1 MNQTEI
7 INIFTKKTLGLT
19 FVLSA
24 AAFAFGQ
31 EKVGISGTVV
41 NKNNQPVP
49 YASVTFSNKTNKLLS
64 DAALTDEKGQYKLDI
79 TPGNYDITVEAID
92 YKKSVINKQIATAGN
107 IGALSIEPEASAT
120 NIKTN
125 DIQAVVITAAST
137 KPYKVELD
145 KRTYDP
151 SQDIISKGGNLQDV
165 LQNVPSVEVD
175 TDGTV
180 SMRGSSNV
188 KFLINGKPSAL
199 LGISEGSNALQSIPA
214 DQIERIEV
222 ITNPSSKFEASGTSG
237 ILNIILKKSKKV
249 GFNGSVV
256 GTLGYQPRTML
267 NANLNWRKNKWTWF
281 LNGGGGYSESTT
293 TNRNSNMNYDRNQKF
308 QLLRSDQE
316 TKNKN
321 YSKNYNATA
330 GFVYDIDDKNSVNL
344 SGTIRTFD
352 NETDGRINYNYLY
365 NFDGFTNP
373 STLRT
378 SNGTNTNL
386 AYQGDLGWDHKFD
399 DKGQNLSVSLSL
411 QRNRSNNYTDIFQQ
425 SDYVIKRDEQD
436 LDQDNDFNE
445 IIDIAHEMDYQISN
459 NSQYSRTKSVIGKID
474 YELPIGENSKLEAG
488 YRIDSNN
495 NFYDNTANEA
505 LALNTPLSILGKFT
519 NVTNYDELF
528 NAFYVQF
535 RSKIGKFGYQLGLRD
550 ELSNVKVNYQNLD
563 TDPKTIHSINNNKNY
578 NNLFPS
584 VYLSYDLGKDNQ
596 FLLNYSRRIDRP
608 RSWFLI
614 PYFSITDN
622 QNLFLGNVDL
632 NPSYVDSFEFG
643 YSVSKKKYTL
653 NPTLFYRKTTDDT
666 KTVAYQEDENTN
678 VYFTTP
684 LNLGT
689 NEQYGLD
696 FNGTADVFPWL
707 KLMGSFSLFGYKTTG
722 EYSYKTIDV
731 KGNDVI
737 RTQSYAGDGLST
749 RARLN
754 ATFKVDKTFS
764 FQLQGFYRGPQNTA
778 SQDRKAMYALNL
790 GASKTIWNGD
800 GTIAFNMQ
808 DIFNTRSMR
817 NVSYLATGIRESY
830 MQWQP
835 RQFSVSLT
843 YRFKQGEKIEQTK
856 RKKDIN
862 SNATGDDQQGGP
874 M

>member
-7 INIFTKKTLGLT
+7 INIFTRKTLGLT

-24 AAFAFGQ
+24 AALAFAQ
-31 EKVGISGTVV
+31 EKVGISGSVV
-41 NKNNQPVP
+41 SKNNQPVP
-49 YASVTFSNKTNKLLS
+49 YASVTFSNKTNKQFS
-64 DAALTDEKGQYKLDI
+64 DATLTDEKGQYKLDL
-79 TPGNYDITVEAID
+79 TPGQYDITIEAID
-92 YKKSVINKQIATAGN
+92 YKKSVVTKQIAAAGN
-107 IGALSIEPEASAT
+107 IGALSIDPETSAT
-120 NIKTN
+120 NLKTG
-125 DIQAVVITAAST
+125 DIQGVVITAPST

-151 SQDIISKGGNLQDV
+151 SQDIVSKGGNLQDV

-256 GTLGYQPRTML
+256 GTLGYQPKTML
-267 NANLNWRKNKWTWF
+267 NANLSWRKNKWTWF
-281 LNGGGGYSESTT
+281 LNGGGGYNEATN
-293 TNRNSNMNYDRNQKF
+293 TNRNSNTNYDNNQEF

-321 YSKNYNATA
+321 YSKNYNANA

-365 NFDGFTNP
+365 NYSAFPNP
-373 STLRT
+373 YTLRT
-378 SNGTNTNL
+378 SDGNNTNL
-386 AYQGDLGWDHKFD
+386 ALQGDLGWDHKFD

-411 QRNRSNNYTDIFQQ
+411 QRNRSNNYTDIFQE
-425 SDYVIKRDEQD
+425 SNFKIKRDE
-436 LDQDNDFNE
+436 LDVDNDNDFNE
-445 IIDIAHEMDYQISN
+445 IIGIDNEMNYQISN
-459 NSQYSRTKSVIGKID
+459 NSQYSLTKTIIGKID

-505 LALNTPLSILGKFT
+505 FDLNVPLTLMGKFT

-528 NAFYVQF
+528 NAFYLQF
-535 RSKIGKFGYQLGLRD
+535 RSKIGKFGYQLGVRD
-550 ELSNVKVNYQNLD
+550 ELSNVKVDYHNLD
-563 TDPKTIHSINNNKNY
+563 TDPKTNSINNNKKY

-608 RSWFLI
+608 RSYFLI

-622 QNLFLGNVDL
+622 QNIFLGNVNL

-643 YSVSKKKYTL
+643 YSISKKKYTL
-653 NPTLFYRKTTDDT
+653 NPTLFYRKTTDDS
-666 KTVAYQEDENTN
+666 KIVSYQEDENTN
-678 VYFTTP
+678 VFFTTP
-684 LNLGT
+684 VNLGT

-696 FNGTADVFPWL
+696 FNGTADPFSWL
-707 KLMGSFSLFGYKTTG
+707 KLMGSFSVFGYKTTG
-722 EYSYKTIDV
+722 EFSYNTIDV
-731 KGNDVI
+731 KGNEVTRI
-737 RTQSYAGDGLST
+737 QPYTGDGLST

-764 FQLQGFYRGPQNTA
+764 FQLQGFYRGPQKTA

-790 GASKTIWNGD
+790 GASKTIWDGN

-817 NVSYLATGIRESY
+817 SVGYFPTGVRESY

-835 RQFSVSLT
+835 RQFSLSLT
-843 YRFKQGEKIEQTK
+843 YRFKQGEKVDQPK

-862 SNATGDDQQGGP
+862 SNAAGDDQQGGP

>member
-7 INIFTKKTLGLT
+7 INIFTKRTLGLT

-31 EKVGISGTVV
+31 EKAGISGTVV

-49 YASVTFSNKTNKLLS
+49 YASVTFSNKANKLFS
-64 DAALTDEKGQYKLDI
+64 DATLTDEKGQYKLDL
-79 TPGNYDITVEAID
+79 TPGNYDIIIEAID
-92 YKKSVINKQIATAGN
+92 YKKVVINKQITSAGN
-107 IGALSIEPEASAT
+107 IGALSIEAEKSST
-120 NIKTN
+120 NVKTQ
-125 DIQAVVITAAST
+125 DIEGIVLTAPTT
-137 KPYKVELD
+137 KAYKVELD
-145 KRTYDP
+145 KKTYDP
-151 SQDIISKGGNLQDV
+151 SQDIVSKGGSLQDV

-256 GTLGYQPRTML
+256 GTLGYQPKTNL
-267 NANLNWRKNKWTWF
+267 NANLSWRKNKLTWF

-293 TNRNSNMNYDRNQKF
+293 TNRNSNLNYNLDEKF

-321 YSKNYNATA
+321 YFKNYNATA
-330 GFVYDIDDKNSVNL
+330 GFVYDLDDRNSVNL
-344 SGTIRTFD
+344 SGTVRTFD
-352 NETDGRINYNYLY
+352 GETDGKINYNYLY
-365 NFDGFTNP
+365 NAPFSNP
-373 STLRT
+373 YTLRT
-378 SNGTNTNL
+378 SDGNNNNL
-386 AYQGDLGWDHKFD
+386 AFQGDLGWDHKFN
-399 DKGQNLSVSLSL
+399 DKGHNLSVSLSL
-411 QRNRSNNYTDIFQQ
+411 QRNRSNNYTDIYQE
-425 SDYVIKRDEQD
+425 SDFKITRSSLGQ
-436 LDQDNDFNE
+436 
-445 IIDIAHEMDYQISN
+445 ITDILPEMDYQLSN
-459 NSQYSRTKSVIGKID
+459 NTQYSLTKSVIGKID
-474 YELPIGENSKLEAG
+474 YELPISENSKLEAG
-488 YRIDSNN
+488 YRIDRND
-495 NFYDNTANEA
+495 NFYDNTANQA
-505 LALNTPLSILGKFT
+505 LALNTPFSPLGKFT
-519 NVTNYDELF
+519 NVTNYDEMF
-528 NAFYVQF
+528 NAFYLQF
-535 RSKIGKFGYQLGLRD
+535 RSKVGKLGYQLGLRD
-550 ELSNVKVNYQNLD
+550 ELSNVKVDYRNLEGSK
-563 TDPKTIHSINNNKNY
+563 PINENKTY

-584 VYLSYDLGKDNQ
+584 VFLSYDLGKESQ

-608 RSWFLI
+608 RSFFLV

-622 QNLFLGNVDL
+622 QNIFLGNVNL

-643 YSVSKKKYTL
+643 YNISKKKFTL
-653 NPTLFYRKTTDDT
+653 NPTLFYRKTTDDN
-666 KTVAYQEDENTN
+666 KVVSYQENEGTN

-684 LNLGT
+684 VNLGT

-707 KLMGSFSLFGYKTTG
+707 KLMGNISLFGYKTTG
-722 EYSYKTIDV
+722 IYSYNTIDV
-731 KGNDVI
+731 KGNDVT
-737 RTQSYAGDGLST
+737 REQSYAGSGFST

-764 FQLQGFYRGPQNTA
+764 FQLQGFYRGAQNTA
-778 SQDRKAMYALNL
+778 SQDRKAMYALNM
-790 GASKTIWNGD
+790 GASKTIWKGD
-800 GTIAFNMQ
+800 GTLAFNMQ

-817 NVSYLATGIRESY
+817 STSYFPTGIRESY

-835 RQFSVSLT
+835 RQVSLSLT
-843 YRFKQGEKIEQTK
+843 YRFKQGEKVEQPK

-862 SNATGDDQQGGP
+862 ANAAGDDQQGGP

>member
-7 INIFTKKTLGLT
+7 INIFTKRTLGLT

-31 EKVGISGTVV
+31 EKAGISGTVV
-41 NKNNQPVP
+41 NKSNQPVP
-49 YASVTFSNKTNKLLS
+49 YASVTFSNKANKLFS
-64 DAALTDEKGQYKLDI
+64 DATLTDEKGQYKLDL
-79 TPGNYDITVEAID
+79 TPGNYDITIEAID
-92 YKKSVINKQIATAGN
+92 YKKSLVNKQISAAGN
-107 IGALSIEPEASAT
+107 IGALSIEPEKSAT
-120 NIKTN
+120 NVKTQ
-125 DIQAVVITAAST
+125 DIEGIVLTAPTT
-137 KPYKVELD
+137 KAYKVELD

-151 SQDIISKGGNLQDV
+151 SQDIVSKGGNLQDV

-256 GTLGYQPRTML
+256 GTLGYQPRTNL
-267 NANLNWRKNKWTWF
+267 NANLSWRKNKLTWF

-293 TNRNSNMNYDRNQKF
+293 TSRNSNINYDQNKKF

-321 YSKNYNATA
+321 YFKNYNATA
-330 GFVYDIDDKNSVNL
+330 GLVYDLDDKNSFNL
-344 SGTIRTFD
+344 SGTVRTFD
-352 NETDGRINYNYLY
+352 GETDGTINYNFLY
-365 NFDGFTNP
+365 NNP
-373 STLRT
+373 DFPNTYTLRT
-378 SNGTNTNL
+378 SDGNNNNL
-386 AYQGDLGWDHKFD
+386 AFQGDFGWDHKFN
-399 DKGQNLSVSLSL
+399 DKGHNLSVSLSL
-411 QRNRSNNYTDIFQQ
+411 QRNRSNNYTDIYQESNF
-425 SDYVIKRDEQD
+425 ITD
-436 LDQDNDFNE
+436 LDTSGN
-445 IIDIAHEMDYQISN
+445 IIGITPQMNYQLSN
-459 NSQYSRTKSVIGKID
+459 NAQYSLTKSVIGKID
-474 YELPIGENSKLEAG
+474 YELPISENAKLEAG
-488 YRIDSNN
+488 YRIDRND
-495 NFYDNTANEA
+495 NFYDNTANQA
-505 LALNTPLSILGKFT
+505 LGLNIPFTPLGKFT
-519 NVTNYDELF
+519 NVTNYDEMF
-528 NAFYVQF
+528 NAFYLQF
-535 RSKIGKFGYQLGLRD
+535 RSKIGNLGYQLGLRD
-550 ELSNVKVNYQNLD
+550 ELSNVKVDYRNLEGSN
-563 TDPKTIHSINNNKNY
+563 PINENKTY

-584 VYLSYDLGKDNQ
+584 VFLSYDLGKDNQ

-608 RSWFLI
+608 RSFFLV

-622 QNLFLGNVDL
+622 QNIFLGNVNL

-643 YSVSKKKYTL
+643 YSISKKKYTL
-653 NPTLFYRKTTDDT
+653 NPTLFYRKTTGDD
-666 KTVAYQEDENTN
+666 KTVAYQDDERTN
-678 VYFTTP
+678 IYYTTP
-684 LNLGT
+684 INLGT

-707 KLMGSFSLFGYKTTG
+707 KLMGNLSFFGYKTTG
-722 EYSYKTIDV
+722 LYTYNTIDV
-731 KGNDVI
+731 TGANI
-737 RTQSYAGDGLST
+737 TRERPYDGSGFST

-778 SQDRKAMYALNL
+778 SQDRKAMYALNM
-790 GASKTIWNGD
+790 GASKTIWKGD

-817 NVSYLATGIRESY
+817 STNYLATGVRESY

-843 YRFKQGEKIEQTK
+843 YRFKQGEKVEQPK
-856 RKKDIN
+856 KKKDIN
-862 SNATGDDQQGGP
+862 ANDTGGDEQGP

>member
-7 INIFTKKTLGLT
+7 INIFTKKTLGVT

-24 AAFAFGQ
+24 AALAFAQ
-31 EKVGISGTVV
+31 EKVGISGSVV
-41 NKNNQPVP
+41 NKNNQPIP
-49 YASVTFSNKTNKLLS
+49 YASVTFSNKANKLYS
-64 DAALTDEKGQYKLDI
+64 DAALTDEKGQYKVDLV
-79 TPGNYDITVEAID
+79 PGDYDISFEAID
-92 YKKSVINKQIATAGN
+92 YKKSVLSKQITAAGN
-107 IGALSIEPEASAT
+107 IGAFSIASESTAT
-120 NIKTN
+120 NAKTTE
-125 DIQAVVITAAST
+125 IQGVTITAQST

-267 NANLNWRKNKWTWF
+267 NANLSWRKNKFTWF
-281 LNGGGGYSESTT
+281 LNGGGGYNESTNT
-293 TNRNSNMNYDRNQKF
+293 SRNSNMNYDRNQPF
-308 QLLRSDQE
+308 QLLKSDQE
-316 TKNKN
+316 NKTKN
-321 YSKNYNATA
+321 YFKNYNAT
-330 GFVYDIDDKNSVNL
+330 GGLVFDLDDNNSFNA
-344 SGTIRTFD
+344 SGTVRTF
-352 NETDGRINYNYLY
+352 NGEADGTINYFYQY
-365 NFDGFTNP
+365 NAPFTNP
-373 STLRT
+373 HTLRT
-378 SNGTNTNL
+378 SDGNNNNL
-386 AYQGDLGWDHKFD
+386 AFQGDFGWDHKFD
-399 DKGQNLSVSLSL
+399 NKGQNLSVSLSL
-411 QRNRSNNYTDIFQQ
+411 QRNRSRNYTDIFQE
-425 SDYVIKRDEQD
+425 DNFTIIRDTNNQ
-436 LDQDNDFNE
+436 
-445 IIDIAHEMDYQISN
+445 ITDITHDMQYELSN
-459 NSQYSRTKSVIGKID
+459 NSQYSLSKTLIGKID

-488 YRIDSNN
+488 YRIDRNT
-495 NFYDNTANEA
+495 NFYDNTANQA
-505 LALNTPLSILGKFT
+505 DNLNAPFYTLNKFT
-519 NVTNYDELF
+519 NITNYDELF
-528 NAFYVQF
+528 NAFYLQF

-550 ELSNVKVNYQNLD
+550 EISNVKVDYRNLEG
-563 TDPKTIHSINNNKNY
+563 TTINNNKNY

-653 NPTLFYRKTTDDT
+653 NPTLFYKKTTGDD
-666 KTVAYQEDENTN
+666 KVVSYQLDQRTN
-678 VYFTTP
+678 IFYTTP
-684 LNLGT
+684 VNLGT

-707 KLMGSFSLFGYKTTG
+707 KLMGNFSIFGYKTTG
-722 EYSYKTIDV
+722 DYTYNTIDV
-731 KGNDVI
+731 HGNNITVTQPYDGKGV
-737 RTQSYAGDGLST
+737 ST

-764 FQLQGFYRGPQNTA
+764 FQLQGFYRGPQNT
-778 SQDRKAMYALNL
+778 SSSDRKAMYALNL

-808 DIFNTRSMR
+808 DLFNTRSMR
-817 NVSYLATGIRESY
+817 STSYFPTGFRESY
-830 MQWQP
+830 NQWQP
-835 RQFSVSLT
+835 RQFSISLT
-843 YRFKQGEKIEQTK
+843 YRFKQGEKIEQPK
-856 RKKDIN
+856 KKKDIN
-862 SNATGDDQQGGP
+862 ANDTGGDEQGGP

>member
-7 INIFTKKTLGLT
+7 INIFTRKTLGLT

-24 AAFAFGQ
+24 AALAFAQ

-41 NKNNQPVP
+41 SKNSQPVP
-49 YASVTFSNKTNKLLS
+49 YASVTFSNKANKLFS
-64 DAALTDEKGQYKLDI
+64 DATLTDEKGQYKLELA
-79 TPGNYDITVEAID
+79 PGSYDITIEAID
-92 YKKSVINKQIATAGN
+92 YKKSVVNKQITAAGN
-107 IGALSIEPEASAT
+107 IGALSIDPEANTT
-120 NIKTN
+120 NLKTG
-125 DIQAVVITAAST
+125 DIQGVVITAPST

-151 SQDIISKGGNLQDV
+151 SQDIVSKGGNLQDV

-188 KFLINGKPSAL
+188 RFLINGKPSAL
-199 LGISEGSNALQSIPA
+199 LGIAEGSNALQSIPA

-256 GTLGYQPRTML
+256 GTLGYQPRTLL
-267 NANLNWRKNKWTWF
+267 NANLSWRKNKWTWF
-281 LNGGGGYSESTT
+281 LNGGGGYNESTG
-293 TNRNSNMNYDRNQKF
+293 TNRNSNLNYSNGKEY

-321 YSKNYNATA
+321 YSKNYNANA

-352 NETDGRINYNYLY
+352 NESDGRINYNYLY
-365 NFDGFTNP
+365 NYAAFPNAY
-373 STLRT
+373 TLRT
-378 SNGTNTNL
+378 SDGNNTNL
-386 AYQGDLGWDHKFD
+386 AFQGDLGWDHKFD

-411 QRNRSNNYTDIFQQ
+411 QSNK
-425 SDYVIKRDEQD
+425 SDNTTNINEESNFKVTRDLEGNVIG
-436 LDQDNDFNE
+436 LVPGMF
-445 IIDIAHEMDYQISN
+445 YSPSN
-459 NSQYSRTKSVIGKID
+459 NSQYSRTKTLIGKVD

-495 NFYDNTANEA
+495 NFYDNSANQA
-505 LALNTPLSILGKFT
+505 DGLNLPFYTLNKFT
-519 NVTNYDELF
+519 NVTHYDELF
-528 NAFYVQF
+528 NAFYAQF
-535 RSKIGKFGYQLGLRD
+535 RSKIGNFGYQLGIRD
-550 ELSNVKVNYQNLD
+550 ELSNVKVDYRNLEGGERGVL
-563 TDPKTIHSINNNKNY
+563 NKNKTY

-584 VYLSYDLGKDNQ
+584 VFLSYDLGKDNQ

-643 YSVSKKKYTL
+643 YNISKKKFTL
-653 NPTLFYRKTTDDT
+653 NPTLFYRRTTEDT
-666 KTVAYQEDENTN
+666 KTVAYQEDERTN
-678 VYFTTP
+678 IYFTTP

-689 NEQYGLD
+689 NDQYGLD

-707 KLMGSFSLFGYKTTG
+707 KLLGSFSVFGYNTTG
-722 EYSYKTIDV
+722 EYTYTTIDKDGNNALRV
-731 KGNDVI
+731 QPYDGKGV
-737 RTQSYAGDGLST
+737 ST

-778 SQDRKAMYALNL
+778 SQDRKSMYALNL

-800 GTIAFNMQ
+800 GTITFNMQ
-808 DIFNTRSMR
+808 DIFNTRAMR
-817 NVSYLATGIRESY
+817 SVNYLATGIRESY

-835 RQFSVSLT
+835 RQFSISLT
-843 YRFKQGEKIEQTK
+843 YRFKQGEKVDQPK

-862 SNATGDDQQGGP
+862 SNASGEDQQGGP

>member
-24 AAFAFGQ
+24 AALAFAQ
-31 EKVGISGTVV
+31 EKVGISGSVV
-41 NKNNQPVP
+41 SKNSQPVP
-49 YASVTFSNKTNKLLS
+49 YASVTFSNKANKQLS
-64 DAALTDEKGQYKLDI
+64 DAALTDEKGQYKLDLA
-79 TPGNYDITVEAID
+79 PGQYDITIEAID
-92 YKKSVINKQIATAGN
+92 YKKNVVTKQITAAGN
-107 IGALSIEPEASAT
+107 IGALSIDPETSAT
-120 NIKTN
+120 NIKTGE
-125 DIQAVVITAAST
+125 IQGVVITAPST

-151 SQDIISKGGNLQDV
+151 SQDIVSKGGNLQDV

-188 KFLINGKPSAL
+188 RFLINGKPSAL

-249 GFNGSVV
+249 GFNGSVI

-267 NANLNWRKNKWTWF
+267 NTNLSWRKNKWTWF
-281 LNGGGGYSESTT
+281 LNGGGGYSEATT
-293 TNRNSNMNYDRNQKF
+293 TNRNSNINYDTNKEF

-365 NFDGFTNP
+365 NFSDFPNP
-373 STLRT
+373 YTLRT
-378 SNGTNTNL
+378 SNGSNTNL
-386 AYQGDLGWDHKFD
+386 AFQGDAGWDHKFN
-399 DKGQNLSVSLSL
+399 DKGHNLSVSLSL
-411 QRNRSNNYTDIFQQ
+411 QSNKSDNSTGIYEESDYKLTRDASGNITKITPEMSYTLSNN
-425 SDYVIKRDEQD
+425 
-436 LDQDNDFNE
+436 
-445 IIDIAHEMDYQISN
+445 A
-459 NSQYSRTKSVIGKID
+459 QYSLTKSLIGKVD

-488 YRIDSNN
+488 YRIDSNT
-495 NFYDNTANEA
+495 NFYDNKANEA
-505 LALNTPLSILGKFT
+505 DGLNVPYEILEKFT
-519 NVTNYDELF
+519 NVTHYDELF
-528 NAFYVQF
+528 NAFYLQF

-550 ELSNVKVNYQNLD
+550 EISNVKVDYRNLD

-643 YSVSKKKYTL
+643 YSISKKKYTL
-653 NPTLFYRKTTDDT
+653 NPTLFYRRTADDS
-666 KTVAYQEDENTN
+666 KIVAYQEDERTN
-678 VYFTTP
+678 VYYTTP
-684 LNLGT
+684 INLGT
-689 NEQYGLD
+689 NDQYGLD

-707 KLMGSFSLFGYKTTG
+707 KLMGSFSVFGYKTTG
-722 EYSYKTIDV
+722 DYSYQTIDD
-731 KGNDVI
+731 KGNNVTRI
-737 RTQSYAGDGLST
+737 QSYAGDGLST

-778 SQDRKAMYALNL
+778 SQDRKSMYALNI

-800 GTIAFNMQ
+800 GTITFNMQ
-808 DIFNTRSMR
+808 DIFNTRAMR
-817 NVSYLATGIRESY
+817 STTYLATGVRESY

-835 RQFSVSLT
+835 RQFSISLT
-843 YRFKQGEKIEQTK
+843 YRFKQGEKVEQPK

>member
-7 INIFTKKTLGLT
+7 INIFTRKTLGLT

-24 AAFAFGQ
+24 AALAFAQ

-41 NKNNQPVP
+41 SKSNQPVP
-49 YASVTFSNKTNKLLS
+49 YASVTFSNKANKQLS
-64 DAALTDEKGQYKLDI
+64 DATLTDEKGQYKLDL
-79 TPGNYDITVEAID
+79 TPGQYDISIEAID
-92 YKKSVINKQIATAGN
+92 YKKSVITKQITAAGN
-107 IGALSIEPEASAT
+107 IGALSIDPEPSAT
-120 NIKTN
+120 NMKTGE
-125 DIQAVVITAAST
+125 IQGVTITAAST

-151 SQDIISKGGNLQDV
+151 SQDIVSKGGNLQDV

-188 KFLINGKPSAL
+188 RFLINGKPSAL

-237 ILNIILKKSKKV
+237 ILNIILKKNKKV
-249 GFNGSVV
+249 GFNGSVI

-267 NANLNWRKNKWTWF
+267 NTNLSWRKDKWTWF
-281 LNGGGGYSESTT
+281 VNGGGGYNEGTG
-293 TNRNSNMNYDRNQKF
+293 TNRNTNINFDRNELF

-330 GFVYDIDDKNSVNL
+330 GFVYDIDDRNSVNL

-352 NETDGRINYNYLY
+352 NETDGRINYNYFY
-365 NFDGFTNP
+365 NFPAFTNP
-373 STLRT
+373 YTLRT
-378 SNGTNTNL
+378 SDGNNTNL
-386 AYQGDLGWDHKFD
+386 AFQGDLGWDHKFD

-411 QRNRSNNYTDIFQQ
+411 QSNKSDNSTGIYEESDYMLQRNTAGDIINILPVMNYT
-425 SDYVIKRDEQD
+425 
-436 LDQDNDFNE
+436 L
-445 IIDIAHEMDYQISN
+445 SN
-459 NSQYSRTKSVIGKID
+459 NSQYSLTKSLIGKID

-488 YRIDSNN
+488 YRIDRNT
-495 NFYDNTANEA
+495 NFYDNFANEA
-505 LALNTPLSILGKFT
+505 NGLNTSFQVLEKFT

-528 NAFYVQF
+528 NAFYAQF
-535 RSKIGKFGYQLGLRD
+535 RSKIGKFGYQLGVRD
-550 ELSNVKVNYQNLD
+550 EISNVKVDYRNLEG
-563 TDPKTIHSINNNKNY
+563 TTINNTKNY

-643 YSVSKKKYTL
+643 YSISKKKFTL
-653 NPTLFYRKTTDDT
+653 NPTLFFRRTTDDS
-666 KTVAYQEDENTN
+666 KVVAYQEDERTN
-678 VYFTTP
+678 VYYTTP
-684 LNLGT
+684 VNLGT
-689 NEQYGLD
+689 NDQYGLD

-707 KLMGSFSLFGYKTTG
+707 KLMGSFSVFGYKTTG
-722 EYSYKTIDV
+722 EYSYQTIDV
-731 KGNDVI
+731 KGNNVT

-754 ATFKVDKTFS
+754 ATFKLDKTFS

-778 SQDRKAMYALNL
+778 SQDRKSMYALNL

-800 GTIAFNMQ
+800 GTITFNMQ
-808 DIFNTRSMR
+808 DIFNTRAMR
-817 NVSYLATGIRESY
+817 STNYLATGIRESY

-835 RQFSVSLT
+835 RQFSISLT
-843 YRFKQGEKIEQTK
+843 YRFKQGEKVEQPK